1 MFTRPIF
8 PLPVAPG
15 CNGSVLGFTPSF
27 APRPCGRR
35 TSRWGQ
41 VIEHGP
47 ETTLYVID
55 LASNPALFSQCVR
68 PRVARDV
75 AEVEGNR
82 PNSLEAFDFIQT
94 EAAIVWSGSGV
105 WLGVDAEHPALL
117 KLAIWCKLE
126 AESCQAIQYHGEQRM
141 KLHRNARLSVKA
153 PRAAGRS
160 CRERRR

>member
-1 MFTRPIF
+1 
-8 PLPVAPG
+8 
-15 CNGSVLGFTPSF
+15 
-27 APRPCGRR
+27 
-35 TSRWGQ
+35 
-41 VIEHGP
+41 
-47 ETTLYVID
+47 
-55 LASNPALFSQCVR
+55 
-68 PRVARDV
+68 
-75 AEVEGNR
+75 VEGNR

-126 AESCQAIQYHGEQRM
+126 AESSQAIQNHGEQRM